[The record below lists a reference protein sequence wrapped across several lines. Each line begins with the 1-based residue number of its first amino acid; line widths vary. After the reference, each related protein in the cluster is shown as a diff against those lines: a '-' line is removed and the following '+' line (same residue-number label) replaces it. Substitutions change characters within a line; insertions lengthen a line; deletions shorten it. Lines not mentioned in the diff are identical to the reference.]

1 MTDIYKK
8 IVLGDNG
15 SEEMLAITKE
25 SKNRLT
31 GQQDWCISQEVGT
44 TQWVWYRIT
53 PVEFD
58 TYKAFGIKE
67 IVYHDE

>member
-31 GQQDWCISQEVGT
+31 VQQDRYISQEVGT
-44 TQWVWYRIT
+44 TQWAWYRIT
-53 PVEFD
+53 SVEFD